1 MPNYKSFD
9 DVLKELEMDEDELK
23 RLVSEGQIRAF
34 RDDDRMKF
42 RSEDVKALARQ
53 RQSGGPGAT
62 DLDLGE
68 TALGKGQGLE
78 VVEEET
84 DETLL
89 DLGNLSQD
97 QDFEDTG
104 ATSVPTVELADAAGK
119 NDKEGTLTEELVF
132 DETDEL
138 GGLDFGNGDAD
149 ATQKI
154 EGGLSLDDD
163 ELGLQTEPVEGA
175 KGKPKPK
182 LPGKKKAA
190 ADELDELD
198 DVGTM
203 DELDEAPAPR
213 AMGTAMGMPGPM
225 QIQEQVRFV
234 EIVPNEGMAWKAL
247 TGVTFL
253 LVMFALVTLPAM
265 FMSSG
270 KDPMGVEFFGGTA
283 YSLYLKSPNLA
294 AEPYRV
300 TTGDKR
306 APGASVGNG
315 NKTIVWPGIDLIR
328 SFNGYAADSSQGKQD
343 AGDMSGAPEKPAEKP
358 AEQPAEGTN
367 PAEGG

>member
-9 DVLKELEMDEDELK
+9 DVLNELDMDEDELK

-42 RSEDVKALARQ
+42 RSEDVASLARQ
-53 RQSGGPGAT
+53 RVPGSGGD

-68 TALGKGQGLE
+68 TQLGGEGLE

-104 ATSVPTVELADAAGK
+104 ATSVPTVELADSGGGDDQDA
-119 NDKEGTLTEELVF
+119 TLTEELVF

-138 GGLDFGNGDAD
+138 GGLDFGEGDAD

-154 EGGLSLDDD
+154 EGDLKLDDD
-163 ELGLQTEPVEGA
+163 ELGLQTEPVEAKPKAKAKPPA
-175 KGKPKPK
+175 KGKKP
-182 LPGKKKAA
+182 P

-198 DVGTM
+198 DLGTV
-203 DELDEAPAPR
+203 DELDEEPAAPR
-213 AMGTAMGMPGPM
+213 QMGAPMGMPGPV
-225 QIQEQVRFV
+225 QIQEQVKYV
-234 EIVPNEGMAWKAL
+234 EIVPNEGIAWKVL

-253 LVMFALVTLPAM
+253 LVMVALVTLPALGM
-265 FMSSG
+265 REG
-270 KDPMGVEFFGGTA
+270 KNPLVDFYGSTG
-283 YSLYLKSPNLA
+283 YSLYSKSPNQALA
-294 AEPYRV
+294 QEPYQAKDANGVV
-300 TTGDKR
+300 TRTT
-306 APGASVGNG
+306 AHSVGSG
-315 NKTIVWPGIDLIR
+315 PKTVVWPGMPVIR
-328 SFNGYAADSSQGKQD
+328 SFGGYDVESAMGKADKGD
-343 AGDMSGAPEKPAEKP
+343 APPPAPAE
-358 AEQPAEGTN
+358 
-367 PAEGG
+367 